1 MYGVNYIIFE
11 SNVDQLIK
19 SYSINDEEEQ
29 FLLSNDSPF
38 ISKDNS
44 RKDIEEILEKNTH
57 VSIFNLIFSAWI
69 HISYGI
75 KYRY

>member
-1 MYGVNYIIFE
+1 MYGVNHIIFE

-57 VSIFNLIFSAWI
+57 VSIFNLIFSA
-69 HISYGI
+69 
-75 KYRY
+75 

>member
-57 VSIFNLIFSAWI
+57 VSIFNLIFSA
-69 HISYGI
+69 
-75 KYRY
+75 

>member
-1 MYGVNYIIFE
+1 MYGVNHIIFE

-44 RKDIEEILEKNTH
+44 RKDIEEILEKIHTFQF
-57 VSIFNLIFSAWI
+57 SI
-69 HISYGI
+69 
-75 KYRY
+75 

>member
-19 SYSINDEEEQ
+19 SYSINNEEEQ

-38 ISKDNS
+38 TSKDNS

-57 VSIFNLIFSAWI
+57 VSIFNLIFSA
-69 HISYGI
+69 
-75 KYRY
+75 